1 MDTFCEDISAMFDVE
16 METQQQQ
23 SVSYTVKDLKKQYKK
38 LAAVYSVNTKGTL
51 TGSFHI
57 IFNKEGLF
65 TLAGIIVMQPEPKIQ
80 ENRKRGAIKEAE
92 DLGDA
97 VGEAGNLLVGSWDR
111 IFREGLDGHGH
122 FVQSGTF
129 IGDPWDKPDQNIG
142 HAEDEEFLFVPFTMT
157 VGSYSAFDFGAIF
170 PKDIFAAEAETD
182 ENKTQQQPETDSE
195 EPEAIQEQHSDES
208 QAQQSP
214 ADEETVEQAAG
225 EEATNNEEAQT
236 DAEEAQAGAEEAQ
249 AGTENA
255 QAGAEDVQAGA
266 GEAQNDAGEQEDQA
280 QEFNP
285 AEQSPTESTSNEHAE
300 AVSSEETQQKAISE
314 TIKKMADSPAI
325 LPGEYIMMSLNAPVL
340 DIMCQEVVWGVA
352 DDTVE
357 QAIAKMQQSDAGYM
371 LIGQDGKLEGLV
383 SKSDLAGAVSP
394 YLRPAFTKW
403 RRPIDD
409 ATLQIKIKW
418 IMSRPVRTVTPET
431 TLAAVME
438 NMREFGGRCLPVID
452 QQGQVVGLITVFD
465 IFKALIEAN
474 TKISTVGKTLQAPPL
489 I

>member
-1 MDTFCEDISAMFDVE
+1 M
-16 METQQQQ
+16 
-23 SVSYTVKDLKKQYKK
+23 
-38 LAAVYSVNTKGTL
+38 
-51 TGSFHI
+51 
-57 IFNKEGLF
+57 
-65 TLAGIIVMQPEPKIQ
+65 
-80 ENRKRGAIKEAE
+80 
-92 DLGDA
+92 
-97 VGEAGNLLVGSWDR
+97 
-111 IFREGLDGHGH
+111 
-122 FVQSGTF
+122 
-129 IGDPWDKPDQNIG
+129 
-142 HAEDEEFLFVPFTMT
+142 
-157 VGSYSAFDFGAIF
+157 
-170 PKDIFAAEAETD
+170 
-182 ENKTQQQPETDSE
+182 
-195 EPEAIQEQHSDES
+195 
-208 QAQQSP
+208 
-214 ADEETVEQAAG
+214 
-225 EEATNNEEAQT
+225 
-236 DAEEAQAGAEEAQ
+236 
-249 AGTENA
+249 
-255 QAGAEDVQAGA
+255 
-266 GEAQNDAGEQEDQA
+266 
-280 QEFNP
+280 
-285 AEQSPTESTSNEHAE
+285 
-300 AVSSEETQQKAISE
+300 SSEETQQKAISE